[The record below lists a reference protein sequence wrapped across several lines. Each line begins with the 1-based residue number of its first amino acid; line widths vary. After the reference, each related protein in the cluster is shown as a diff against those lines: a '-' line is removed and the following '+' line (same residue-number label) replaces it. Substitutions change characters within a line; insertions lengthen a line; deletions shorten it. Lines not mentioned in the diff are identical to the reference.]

1 MWWNLQYSL
10 MEQRDAIISMF
21 MIILLFAFLYGWLL
35 PANDDTMMG
44 IGVGGCIGVIGIA
57 YGRLGF
63 FIGIA
68 LGGVLGGFIGS
79 GIQGLN
85 DRHFQ
90 GMRETLQWMSN
101 QQRELNEQRMLNE
114 RQMLNEQRKL
124 QEQQMLNEKRMLNE
138 QQKSKGSGSLA
149 AIGWK

>member
-1 MWWNLQYSL
+1 MWWNLVYSL
-10 MEQRDAIISMF
+10 MEYGGAIISVF
-21 MIILLFAFLYGWLL
+21 MIILLLAFLYGCLL
-35 PANDDTMMG
+35 PANGGTMMG

-57 YGRLGF
+57 CGHLGM

-68 LGGVLGGFIGS
+68 LGMTLGGFIGS
-79 GIQGLN
+79 GIQWHN
-85 DRHFQ
+85 DVHRQ
-90 GMRETLQWMSN
+90 DIREN
-101 QQRELNEQRMLNE
+101 QQRMLNEQRKLNEQRMLNE